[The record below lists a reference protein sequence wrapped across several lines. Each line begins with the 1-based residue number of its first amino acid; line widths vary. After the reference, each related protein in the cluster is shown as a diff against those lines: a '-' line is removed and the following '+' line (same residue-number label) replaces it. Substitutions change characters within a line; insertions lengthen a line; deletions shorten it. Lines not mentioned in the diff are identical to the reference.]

1 MKPTRQN
8 EIFFFHNFIPDF
20 ILNVVSNETLTNSI
34 VIIDH
39 YYTKFFI
46 APLLS
51 VFFKNQILFVTGIH
65 VRKEIK
71 HWIR

>member
-8 EIFFFHNFIPDF
+8 ETFFFHNFIPDF

-51 VFFKNQILFVTGIH
+51 VFFKNQILLSLGYTYGMKSSIG
-65 VRKEIK
+65 
-71 HWIR
+71 